1 MATRIKFQQN
11 LDDLK
16 EKLLVMAGMAEQAI
30 QRSIEAYRT
39 RDLSICEQVFRAE
52 PSINRLEREIDQMA
66 LDLLAMEQPMAID
79 LRFILSVIRINA
91 DLERVGD
98 QAVNIAVRVR
108 EMGAFA
114 NIDLPVDIPKLASL
128 AAAMVRKALQ
138 AFIEADADL
147 ATSVLAL
154 DDQVDEMNDAAFYAL
169 STLIKE
175 QPELT
180 PQSLNALIIAR
191 NLERVGDHATNIAEE
206 CDFLG
211 PWRGCA
217 AQCRRSITY
226 RTGDSATWF
235 CILEWMAAPQPHPEH
250 SKTNSN
256 PSLLLIA
263 LVVIVLAI
271 VGFLVLKPRPSASG
285 EDQKP
290 ASAPVVSH

>member
-1 MATRIKFQQN
+1 MAGRIKFHQS

-16 EKLLVMAGMAEQAI
+16 EHLLVMAGMAEQAI

-39 RDLSICEQVFRAE
+39 RDLAICELVFRTE

-128 AAAMVRKALQ
+128 SSAMVRKALQ
-138 AFIEADADL
+138 AFIEGDAELAD
-147 ATSVLAL
+147 SVLQM
-154 DDQVDEMNDAAFYAL
+154 DDQVDEMTDAAFYAL
-169 STLIKE
+169 SSLIKE
-175 QPELT
+175 KPELT

-191 NLERVGDHATNIAEE
+191 NLERVGDHATNIAE
-206 CDFLG
+206 DVIF
-211 PWRGCA
+211 WVRGA
-217 AQCRRSITY
+217 DVRHHN
-226 RTGDSATWF
+226 SA
-235 CILEWMAAPQPHPEH
+235 I
-250 SKTNSN
+250 
-256 PSLLLIA
+256 
-263 LVVIVLAI
+263 
-271 VGFLVLKPRPSASG
+271 
-285 EDQKP
+285 
-290 ASAPVVSH
+290 

>member
-1 MATRIKFQQN
+1 MRVKFHQN

-39 RDLSICEQVFRAE
+39 RDLSICELVFRAE

-128 AAAMVRKALQ
+128 
-138 AFIEADADL
+138 
-147 ATSVLAL
+147 
-154 DDQVDEMNDAAFYAL
+154 
-169 STLIKE
+169 
-175 QPELT
+175 
-180 PQSLNALIIAR
+180 
-191 NLERVGDHATNIAEE
+191 
-206 CDFLG
+206 
-211 PWRGCA
+211 
-217 AQCRRSITY
+217 
-226 RTGDSATWF
+226 
-235 CILEWMAAPQPHPEH
+235 
-250 SKTNSN
+250 
-256 PSLLLIA
+256 
-263 LVVIVLAI
+263 
-271 VGFLVLKPRPSASG
+271 PRPWCAKHSRPSS
-285 EDQKP
+285 KP
-290 ASAPVVSH
+290 MQTLPSPSSSSTTRSTR

>member
-1 MATRIKFQQN
+1 MRVKFHQN

-39 RDLSICEQVFRAE
+39 RELSICELVLRAE

-98 QAVNIAVRVR
+98 QAVNIAIRVR

-128 AAAMVRKALQ
+128 ALAMVRKALQ

-147 ATSVLAL
+147 AKSVLLL

-175 QPELT
+175 KPDLT
-180 PQSLNALIIAR
+180 PQALNALIIAR
-191 NLERVGDHATNIAEE
+191 NLERVGDHATNIAE
-206 CDFLG
+206 DVIF
-211 PWRGCA
+211 WVRGA
-217 AQCRRSITY
+217 DVRHNTTTA
-226 RTGDSATWF
+226 
-235 CILEWMAAPQPHPEH
+235 
-250 SKTNSN
+250 
-256 PSLLLIA
+256 
-263 LVVIVLAI
+263 
-271 VGFLVLKPRPSASG
+271 
-285 EDQKP
+285 
-290 ASAPVVSH
+290 